1 MLKPGHRAWI
11 AVTACVGI
19 PAIVVL
25 SVWAPVV
32 LRYHVRPVDITA
44 EVVQQAR
51 QAPADSV
58 LSELKEFRFV
68 QPVSS
73 RTVYMN
79 VGPSDTQEVVR
90 VAEGLVRGTAA
101 FPDYPNTRIS
111 LPFDSRDLE
120 NVPPAWRLP
129 VAGLALPRALLDAYD
144 VTGRDEF
151 LAAARDMVVEFG
163 EFERDAWLPR
173 GLLWNDH
180 AIAAR
185 IGVLTELWRL
195 YRHHPRYEPAIG
207 KAILQQVERHAELLA
222 KPSLF
227 TFATNH
233 GVMQNLALLHVAVAF
248 PMLPDAQRYGELALQ
263 RLRDQ
268 VPFYVDED
276 GVVLEHS
283 AGYQRLGVELIAMA
297 CRYLTLLQQPIPE
310 EWRRKYAR
318 AQNVLA
324 ALRRPDGSLPS
335 FGDTDGVTDDLGP
348 LIGALDGDRIG
359 ALHHAPRSIPGRS
372 LNLYPGAGYAIWWD
386 GLGHWPDPGDL
397 RHTVVTWSYFPGHAH
412 KNADEMSVLM
422 WAGGQPWWTNV
433 GYWPYTMAG
442 RSDAESWAGAN
453 APHLIGESPES
464 SRNTILR
471 SSGWSQRLAVV
482 DLERSGPGNYRARRQ
497 VVHIKP
503 DVWLVV
509 DHVTGDDTLKT
520 ITAWTTASNVNL
532 RKDTTPGSYILESR
546 QRSLRLKT
554 FVLSSP
560 GATIR
565 EFQGSMS
572 PFAGWHVVDGLPK
585 PAPAFVIEQPA
596 RDAWSIVVW
605 SLEAGLRDSPR
616 AVALP
621 RASWNGADDWTVEVP
636 TRTGTYELVRDRNRI
651 ALSDGQHGV
660 VETLDLGP
668 APDVSRQVATIN
680 TAFATVGQAYPRFDD
695 QLRRRTKVTYLLLV
709 VFLGQELFFWFM
721 ARKRPAYYLSL
732 RVINL
737 GGWIGVGCWLML
749 SFLKSP

>member
-11 AVTACVGI
+11 AVTASVGI

-32 LRYHVRPVDITA
+32 LRYHVRAADITP
-44 EVVQQAR
+44 EVVREAR

-90 VAEGLVRGTAA
+90 VAEGLVRGT
-101 FPDYPNTRIS
+101 RIG

-120 NVPPAWRLP
+120 NAPPAWRLP
-129 VAGLALPRALLDAYD
+129 VAGFALPRALLDAYD

-151 LAAARDMVVEFG
+151 LAAARDWVLNWG
-163 EFERDAWLPR
+163 ESERRTWLPKD
-173 GLLWNDH
+173 LLWNDH

-185 IGVLTELWRL
+185 VGVLTELWRL
-195 YRHHPRYEPAIG
+195 YRHHASYEPAIG

-248 PMLPDAQRYGELALQ
+248 PMLPDARRYRELALQ

-268 VPFYVDED
+268 VPFYIDED

-310 EWRRKYAR
+310 EWRRKYER
-318 AQNVLA
+318 AQSVLA
-324 ALRRPDGSLPS
+324 VLRRPDGSMPS
-335 FGDTDGVTDDLGP
+335 FGDTDGATDDLGP
-348 LIGALDGDRIG
+348 LVGVLAGDRIG
-359 ALHHAPRSIPGRS
+359 ALQHAPRSIPGHAR
-372 LNLYPGAGYAIWWD
+372 NLYPVAGYAIWWD
-386 GLGHWPDPGDL
+386 GLGHWPDPGNL
-397 RHTVVTWSYFPGHAH
+397 RQTVVTWSYFPGHAH
-412 KNADEMSVLM
+412 KNADEMSVVM

-442 RSDAESWAGAN
+442 RSDAESWAGAS
-453 APHLIGESPES
+453 APHLSGESTES
-464 SRNTILR
+464 SRGTVLR
-471 SSGWSQRLAVV
+471 SSGWSQRLGVV

-509 DHVTGDDTLKT
+509 DHVTGGDTLKT
-520 ITAWTTASNVNL
+520 MTAWTTASDVNL
-532 RKDTTPGSYILESR
+532 RKDTMPGSYILENQ
-546 QRSLRLKT
+546 QRSLRLQT

-560 GATIR
+560 GATFR

-572 PFAGWHVVDGLPK
+572 PFAGWHVVDGRPK

-605 SLEAGLRDSPR
+605 SLEAI
-616 AVALP
+616 AVP
-621 RASWNGADDWTVEVP
+621 RASWNGADDWRVEVP

-651 ALSDGQHGV
+651 ELGDGRHRV
-660 VETLDLGP
+660 AETLDLAP
-668 APDVSRQVATIN
+668 APDVARQVATIN
-680 TAFATVGQAYPRFDD
+680 AAFATVGQAYPRFDD

-709 VFLGQELFFWFM
+709 VFLGQELFFWFL

-732 RVINL
+732 RIINL
-737 GGWIGVGCWLML
+737 GGWIGVGCWLLL
-749 SFLKSP
+749 SFLKSA